1 MPFIDCRITK
11 KLTEEKKEP
20 AKAELGRA
28 IPLLHKSETYL
39 MVGIADGYDLWMG
52 GAKISGA
59 LRRGL
64 PGSTPISRKRVC
76 RGESS

>member
-11 KLTEEKKEP
+11 KLTEEKKEQL
-20 AKAELGRA
+20 KAELGRA

-52 GAKISGA
+52 GRKFRAPMSGSACSGGSPAPTAK
-59 LRRGL
+59 R
-64 PGSTPISRKRVC
+64 
-76 RGESS
+76 